1 MNKILRIRRA
11 KAAAVSMKIRLPMM
25 ILVGA
30 ILCVV
35 ISPLA
40 ASAECR
46 WEWLCDASGKDCQK
60 GAVCDS
66 VHDSMP
72 PPPPV
77 PRPVVGPSE
86 PPPPTPGSAP
96 EGATDC
102 RQMRRCDIDGN
113 CTWDT
118 LCLCL

>member
-1 MNKILRIRRA
+1 MKTRLSLKIL
-11 KAAAVSMKIRLPMM
+11 AAI
-25 ILVGA
+25 ILSF
-30 ILCVV
+30 V
-35 ISPLA
+35 IWPLGV
-40 ASAECR
+40 SAECR
-46 WEWLCDASGKDCQK
+46 WEWLCDAQGEDCQR

-66 VHDSMP
+66 VDDIMP

-77 PRPVVGPSE
+77 AKPVVAPAD

-102 RQMRRCDIDGN
+102 KQMRRCDINGN
-113 CTWDT
+113 CIWDT